1 MNIEQEL
8 ILKLTR
14 IIQRLE
20 HEGVDLTVE
29 DIKTVWRAKI
39 YLGYCTPESTEEGTG
54 KMVRV

>member
-8 ILKLTR
+8 ISKLTR

-39 YLGYCTPESTEEGTG
+39 YLGYYTPESIEQGTG
-54 KMVRV
+54 EMVRV